1 MSDVRRERLA
11 RSRLYFV
18 TDLRPDL
25 DALLAAALEGGVDMV
40 QLRDK
45 GRGRRGASWPRRA
58 SSGAAATST
67 TRSSG

>member
-1 MSDVRRERLA
+1 MRRERLA

-25 DALLAAALEGGVDMV
+25 DPLLAAALEGGVDMV

-45 GRGRRGASWPRRA
+45 HAGDEELLAAAR

>member
-45 GRGRRGASWPRRA
+45 ERATRSSWPRPA
-58 SSGAAATST
+58 SSGAAATNT